1 LELIFASRRVR
12 GWVVSCVGA
21 LALAA
26 FSLPG
31 WAQLAVG
38 QDGQPGYQHPIA
50 VPPGIA
56 GMVPTIALAYGGDGN
71 GPVGHGWSL
80 TGVSSIARCGAN
92 LATDGRLRGVDNTAA
107 DKLCLDGQRL
117 IQTDA
122 TGVPAAF
129 PQTNDSAGGGGLL
142 REFRTE
148 RDSFARIRAYGSG
161 SGAPAYFKVWTK
173 DGRVY
178 EYGNNSN
185 STADAAVTAQ
195 GTGVIT
201 TWLVSRVSDLRGNYI
216 DYQYQQRDGLAWGSG
231 TVAGTPIMGHDW
243 SLREIRYTGTP
254 TQAPG
259 NKVVFSYDDLPALA
273 PAGKPHAR
281 REAYVAGSKLL
292 NVQRLTQV
300 QSFVNADGS
309 PLKVNTLRLGYDS
322 GAVTNRSRLRT
333 ITECAGAAESPC
345 LPPVKFDYA
354 PDASEAYQ
362 RSTTFSSGEL
372 ATLTMQSTVAGL
384 NMALFSN
391 YGVITAD
398 FDGDGKTD
406 LIRWSDNPA
415 ENRLYL
421 SNGDGSFR
429 RMTGFNLTGADNA
442 LFHST
447 GCFNTRVVDFNG
459 DGLPDLLRYRDGY
472 ETNTIN
478 ITTACPAYA
487 TELYLN
493 KGDGTF
499 ERKPITGVTLAEKA
513 SRDSYLTSH
522 GEIQD
527 GFGWTFGST
536 FYLLDIDGDGLIDL
550 VTAIVP
556 NQGVQLNPSNDAC
569 ATVVCTHV
577 YKGDGQGGFAERP
590 TNVTYKNLYSTPEG
604 PYALGQPSHLFDL
617 DNDGNLDL
625 ASAGM
630 LGAGTNLVPPTRA
643 WRSLGDFN
651 FEPIPG
657 AGEGCTR
664 PIDFNGDGRA
674 DCVVTASGVNLYLSS
689 GATGLLKAANY
700 NLGNPYLSAPPRG
713 IHGEMSADMQIV
725 DVNRDGRDDILWW
738 SNDPTQNKLYL
749 SNGDGTFTP
758 SGYFNLATA
767 SDLLQ
772 HSDSS
777 AAFVTGDFTGRGDV
791 EILRLRASATP
802 GDATANQ
809 LYVKAGTSLPPD
821 LLTSVTSPDGLK
833 TTLTWVSLGSSAS
846 GALGNRYASDRG
858 DAANAAVYPLFDAVQ
873 PGYVVATVDRDSGVG
888 SGKVFEEFSYRGFKA
903 AHDGRGPR
911 GFREVRSQR
920 PAADGGSLSQS
931 TQIVLSHPY
940 IGLPARTQ
948 SWRGTLDLASPV
960 LLASEANIY
969 CDASASTTAEA
980 AATVAAPCLVPAT
993 VRLQRP
999 YQFQSSKTAREL
1011 NGDALPSTTVTT
1023 RYNENGDPKEVVAVT
1038 TGTAAGNVAQSITAT
1053 TKHDY
1058 ALNNI
1063 ANDNWVLGGV
1073 QRSTQDRVVPNSLAA
1088 IGASAGTAPNA
1099 AATRGT
1105 APAAALSVPAFAITQ
1120 IGQTSSGTA
1129 TLSNTGGVA
1138 INMKVPTAAAV
1149 SSASGS
1155 EFSFAGTTCGA
1166 TLAANAS
1173 CTVSVTFT
1181 PAATG
1186 ARTGGLNINTELGLK
1201 SAVLSGTGQAPSGSL
1216 SAVDFGSVA
1225 VGSAPTLTS
1234 TLTNTG
1240 VGPLSVTV
1248 PTAASVS
1255 GADFGFV
1262 STTCGGSLPVGGSCT
1277 VTVRFQPTANAV
1289 RNGGLSI
1296 NTGAGALSAALS
1308 GTGLQSVIA
1317 VTGNGAASLTAQ
1329 KGGAAGGGTVTF
1341 TNSGNQA
1348 ATLTMSGLSAP
1359 YSVSPASC
1367 VAPAGGSC
1375 AVTVSMTAA
1384 GAIGAQGGQT
1394 LTATGG
1400 TTGAVSASVAGTLY
1414 GSAISVTGNGATSL
1428 SATKGGSAA
1437 SGTVSFTNSGNQAVT
1452 LAMSGLSGA
1461 YSVAPGSCT
1470 VDPGGTCTVTVSMST
1485 GNGIGAQGAQT
1496 LVATGGTLGVASAT
1510 VSGTVTGSTAT
1521 FISGSLAY
1529 GTVNQNSTAP
1539 VNLISFRNDGNVPM
1553 TLTGLSGLPAVLS
1566 IIAGNCSN
1574 VTPGQSCW
1582 MNVQLATGAL
1592 TNFSQAVSTV
1602 GATVNASTTAS
1613 GTVQTVP
1620 GALFN
1625 LSTAATSTTTY
1636 TTITLTVANPYSA
1649 AQAITAVTQSDAGT
1663 PGTSTCSVGGSVA
1676 ASPGSCTFQ
1685 WVYDRCTARTVN
1697 FSVKNAFGTA
1707 TTSKAIVKG
1716 TCL

>member
-1 LELIFASRRVR
+1 LELICASRRVR
-12 GWVVSCVGA
+12 VWVVSCVGA
-21 LALAA
+21 LALAVS
-26 FSLPG
+26 SLPA

-38 QDGQPGYQHPIA
+38 PDGQPGYQHPIA

-56 GMVPTIALAYGGDGN
+56 GMVPALGLSYGGDGS

-92 LATDGRLRGVDNTAA
+92 LGTDGRVRGVDNTAA

-129 PQTNDSAGGGGLL
+129 PQTNDSGGGSGLL

-148 RDSFARIRAYGSG
+148 RDSFARIRAYGAG
-161 SGAPAYFKVWTK
+161 GNAPTYFKVWTK

-201 TWLVSRVSDLRGNYI
+201 IWLVSRVSDLRGNYI

-231 TVAGTPIMGHDW
+231 TVAGTPIAGHDW

-259 NKVVFSYDDLPALA
+259 NKVVFSYEDLPALA
-273 PAGKPHAR
+273 PTGKLQAR

-300 QSFVNADGS
+300 QTFVNADGT
-309 PLKVNTLRLGYDS
+309 PLKVDTVRLGYDS

-333 ITECAGAAESPC
+333 ITECVGAAESPC
-345 LPPVKFDYA
+345 LPPARFDYA
-354 PDASEAYQ
+354 PDASDAYQ
-362 RSTTFSSGEL
+362 RNTTFSAGEL
-372 ATLTMQSTVAGL
+372 ATLTMQSTVAGINL
-384 NMALFSN
+384 ARFSN

-406 LIRWSDNPA
+406 IIRWSDNPA

-421 SNGDGSFR
+421 SNGDGGFR
-429 RMTGFNLTGADNA
+429 RVTGFNLTGADNT
-442 LFHST
+442 LFHSN
-447 GCFNTRVVDFNG
+447 GCFNTRVADFNG
-459 DGLPDLLRYRDGY
+459 DGLPDLLRYRDSH
-472 ETNTIN
+472 ETNTVN

-499 ERKPITGVTLAEKA
+499 ERKSITGVTLLEHA
-513 SRDSYLTSH
+513 SQDRYLVSH

-527 GFGWTFGST
+527 GFGWTPGNT
-536 FYLLDIDGDGLIDL
+536 FYLLDIDGDGFIDL
-550 VTAIVP
+550 VTASVP
-556 NQGVQLNPSNDAC
+556 SQGVQLDPPPEPC

-577 YKGDGQGGFAERP
+577 YKGDGQGGFVEQP
-590 TNVTYKNLYSTPEG
+590 TNTTYKNLYSRPEG
-604 PYALGQPSHLFDL
+604 PYALGQPSHLVDI

-625 ASAGM
+625 SAAGM
-630 LGAGTNLVPPTRA
+630 LGTGANLYPPIRA

-651 FEPIPG
+651 FEPISG
-657 AGEGCTR
+657 AGQDCDR
-664 PIDFNGDGRA
+664 PLDFNGDGRT
-674 DCVVTASGVNLYLSS
+674 DCVMWGLSVS
-689 GATGLLKAANY
+689 TGATGLLKVANY
-700 NLGNPYLSAPPRG
+700 NLGNISVGSPPLG
-713 IHGEMSADMQIV
+713 IHGEKSADMLVV

-738 SNDPTQNKLYL
+738 SSDPSQNKLYL

-758 SGYFNLATA
+758 SSSFNLTTA
-767 SDLLQ
+767 SDVLQ

-791 EILRLRASATP
+791 EILRLRASPTP

-821 LLTSVTSPDGLK
+821 LLTSVTSPEGLK
-833 TTLTWVSLGSSAS
+833 TTLSWVSLGSPAR
-846 GALGNRYASDRG
+846 GGIGDRYASDRG

-888 SGKVFEEFSYRGFKA
+888 SGKVSEEFGYRGFKA

-920 PAADGGSLSQS
+920 PAADGSVLSQS

-940 IGLPARTQ
+940 IGQPARAQ
-948 SWRGTLDLASPV
+948 SWRGSLNEASPV
-960 LLASEANIY
+960 LLASETNIY

-980 AATVAAPCLVPAT
+980 AATVMAPCPVPST

-999 YQFQSSKTAREL
+999 YLFQSSKTAREL
-1011 NGDALPSTTVTT
+1011 NGDALPGTTVTT

-1038 TGTAAGNVAQSITAT
+1038 TGAAAGNVAQSITAT
-1053 TKHDY
+1053 TKRDY
-1058 ALNNI
+1058 AANNI
-1063 ANDNWVLGGV
+1063 AGDNWVLGGV
-1073 QRSTQDRVVPNSLAA
+1073 LRSTQDRVVPNSLAA

-1105 APAAALSVPAFAITQ
+1105 LPAVTLSAPAFAATQ
-1120 IGQTSSGTA
+1120 IGQSSSATA

-1138 INMKVPTAAAV
+1138 INITMPTAAAV

-1155 EFSFAGTTCGA
+1155 EFGFAGTTCGA
-1166 TLAANAS
+1166 SLAAGAS
-1173 CTVSVTFT
+1173 CTVSVTFA
-1181 PAATG
+1181 PSAAG
-1186 ARTGGLNINTELGLK
+1186 ARSGGLNINTELGVK

-1234 TLTNTG
+1234 TLANTG

-1248 PTAASVS
+1248 PAAASVS
-1255 GADFGFV
+1255 GTDFGFV
-1262 STTCGGSLPVGGSCT
+1262 STTCGSSLPVGGNCAI
-1277 VTVRFQPTANAV
+1277 TVRFQPTANAARSGSV
-1289 RNGGLSI
+1289 SI
-1296 NTGAGALSAALS
+1296 GTGAGTLSAALN

-1329 KGGAAGGGTVTF
+1329 KGGAAGSGTVTF

-1367 VAPAGGSC
+1367 TAPASGNC
-1375 AVTVSMTAA
+1375 AVTVSMTTA

-1394 LTATGG
+1394 MTATGG
-1400 TTGAVSASVAGTLY
+1400 TTGAVQASVAGTLY
-1414 GSAISVTGNGATSL
+1414 GSAISVTGNGAAAL

-1437 SGTVSFTNSGNQAVT
+1437 SGTVSFTNSGNQAAT
-1452 LAMSGLSGA
+1452 LTMSGLSGA

-1470 VDPGGTCTVTVSMST
+1470 VDAGGTCTVTVSMGT

-1496 LVATGGTLGVASAT
+1496 LVATGGTLGAASAT
-1510 VSGTVTGSTAT
+1510 VSGTLTGSAAT
-1521 FISGSLAY
+1521 LIGGNLSY
-1529 GTVNQNSTAP
+1529 GTVNQNSAAP
-1539 VNLISFRNDGNVPM
+1539 QNVIAWRNDGNVPM
-1553 TLTGLSGLPAVLS
+1553 ALSGLSGLPGVLS
-1566 IIAGNCSN
+1566 VVSN
-1574 VTPGQSCW
+1574 GCTNVAPGLACT
-1582 MNVQLATGAL
+1582 MTVQLATGSL
-1592 TNFSQAVSTV
+1592 TNFNQTVSTV

-1613 GTVQTVP
+1613 GTVQTIP

-1625 LSTAATSTTTY
+1625 LSTTATSTTTY

-1649 AQAITAVTQSDAGT
+1649 AQTITAVTQSDAASG
-1663 PGTSTCSVGGSVA
+1663 GTSTCTVGGSVA

-1697 FSVKNAFGTA
+1697 FSVKNPFGTA

>member
-1 LELIFASRRVR
+1 MELIFASRRIR
-12 GWVVSCVGA
+12 GLVVSCLGA
-21 LALAA
+21 LALST
-26 FSLPG
+26 FSLAT

-38 QDGQPGYQHPIA
+38 PDGQPGYQHPIA
-50 VPPGIA
+50 MPPGIA
-56 GMVPTIALAYGGDGN
+56 GMVPALGLSYGGDGN

-92 LATDGRLRGVDNTAA
+92 LATDGRIRGVDNTAA

-122 TGVPAAF
+122 AGVPAAF
-129 PQTNDSAGGGGLL
+129 PQTNDSAGGSGLL

-148 RDSFARIRAYGSG
+148 RDSFARIRAYGAGG
-161 SGAPAYFKVWTK
+161 STPAYFKVWTK

-185 STADAAVTAQ
+185 TTADAAVTAQ

-231 TVAGTPIMGHDW
+231 TVTGTPIAGHDW

-254 TQAPG
+254 TQAPTS
-259 NKVVFSYDDLPALA
+259 KVVFSYEDLPALA
-273 PAGKPHAR
+273 PTGKPHAR

-300 QSFVNADGS
+300 QTFVNADGT
-309 PLKVNTLRLGYDS
+309 PLKVNTLRLAYDS
-322 GAVTNRSRLRT
+322 GPVTNRSRLRT

-345 LPPVKFDYA
+345 LPPSRFDYA
-354 PDASEAYQ
+354 PDASETYQ

-372 ATLTMQSTVAGL
+372 ATLTMQSTVAGINL
-384 NMALFSN
+384 ARFSN

-429 RMTGFNLTGADNA
+429 RMLGFNLTGADNT
-442 LFHST
+442 LFHSN

-459 DGLPDLLRYRDGY
+459 DGLPDLLRYRDGH

-499 ERKPITGVTLAEKA
+499 ERKPITGVTLDEKA
-513 SRDSYLTSH
+513 SRDSYLVSH

-536 FYLLDIDGDGLIDL
+536 FYLLDIDGDGFIDL
-550 VTAIVP
+550 ITATLP
-556 NQGVQLNPSNDAC
+556 TQGVQLTPSNDPC

-577 YKGDGQGGFAERP
+577 YKGDGQGGFTERP
-590 TNVTYKNLYSTPEG
+590 TNATYKNLYSTPEG
-604 PYALGQPSHLFDL
+604 PYALGQPSHLFDI

-625 ASAGM
+625 AAAGK
-630 LGAGTNLVPPTRA
+630 LGTGANLWPPTAA

-651 FEPIPG
+651 FEPISV
-657 AGEGCTR
+657 AAQDCDR
-664 PIDFNGDGRA
+664 PLDFNGDGRA
-674 DCVVTASGVNLYLSS
+674 DCVMWGLSVSS
-689 GATGLLKAANY
+689 GATGLLKVANY
-700 NLGNPYLSAPPRG
+700 NLGNISVGSPPLG
-713 IHGEMSADMQIV
+713 LHGEKSADMLV
-725 DVNRDGRDDILWW
+725 ADVNRDGRDDILWW
-738 SNDPTQNKLYL
+738 SSDPTQNKLYL

-758 SGYFNLATA
+758 SGSFNLTTA
-767 SDLLQ
+767 SDVLQ

-791 EILRLRASATP
+791 EILRLRASPTP

-821 LLTSVTSPDGLK
+821 LLTSVTSPEGLK
-833 TTLTWVSLGSSAS
+833 TALSWVSLGNSAS

-888 SGKVFEEFSYRGFKA
+888 SGKVSEEFGYRGFKS
-903 AHDGRGPR
+903 AHDGRGAR
-911 GFREVRSQR
+911 GLREVRSQR

-931 TQIVLSHPY
+931 TQIVLSYPY
-940 IGLPARTQ
+940 IGLTARAQ
-948 SWRGTLDLASPV
+948 SWRGTLDQASPV
-960 LLASEANIY
+960 LLASETNIY
-969 CDASASTTAEA
+969 CDASASPTAEA
-980 AATVAAPCLVPAT
+980 AATVVAPCPVPAT

-999 YQFQSSKTAREL
+999 YLFQSDKTAREL
-1011 NGDALPSTTVTT
+1011 NGDALPGTTVTT
-1023 RYNENGDPKEVVAVT
+1023 RYNENGDPTQVVAIT
-1038 TGTAAGNVAQSITAT
+1038 TGTAAGNVAQTITAAT
-1053 TKHDY
+1053 NHTYFATD
-1058 ALNNI
+1058 I
-1063 ANDNWVLGGV
+1063 SGDNWLLGRV
-1073 QRSTQDRVVPNSLAA
+1073 QRSTQERTVPNSLASIA
-1088 IGASAGTAPNA
+1088 ASAGTAPNA

-1105 APAAALSVPAFAITQ
+1105 LPAVTLGAPSFAATQ
-1120 IGQTSSGTA
+1120 IGQRIDATA

-1138 INMKVPTAAAV
+1138 INMTVPTAVAV

-1155 EFSFAGTTCGA
+1155 EFGFAGTTCGA
-1166 TLAANAS
+1166 TLAAGAS
-1173 CTVSVTFT
+1173 CTVSVSFT
-1181 PAATG
+1181 PTAAG
-1186 ARTGGLNINTELGLK
+1186 ARSGGLNINTELGVK
-1201 SAVLSGTGQAPSGSL
+1201 SAVLAGTGQAPSGSL

-1225 VGSAPTLTS
+1225 VGNAPTQAS

-1255 GADFGFV
+1255 GTDFGFV
-1262 STTCGGSLPVGGSCT
+1262 STTCGSSLPVGGTCV
-1277 VTVRFQPTANAV
+1277 VTVRFQPTANAA
-1289 RNGGLSI
+1289 RSGSLSI
-1296 NTGAGALSAALS
+1296 DTGAGALSAALS

-1329 KGGAAGGGTVTF
+1329 KGGAAGSGTVTF
-1341 TNSGNQA
+1341 TNNGNQA
-1348 ATLTMSGLSAP
+1348 ATLAMSGLSAP

-1367 VAPAGGSC
+1367 AVPAGGTCS
-1375 AVTVSMTAA
+1375 VTVSMATG
-1384 GAIGAQGGQT
+1384 GALGAQGGQT
-1394 LTATGG
+1394 LTAAGG

-1414 GSAISVTGNGATSL
+1414 GSAISVTGNGATGL
-1428 SATKGGSAA
+1428 SATKGGTAA

-1461 YSVAPGSCT
+1461 YGVAPGSCT
-1470 VDPGGTCTVTVSMST
+1470 VDAGGTCVVTVSMGT
-1485 GNGIGAQGAQT
+1485 GGSIGAQGAQT
-1496 LVATGGTLGVASAT
+1496 LVATGGTLGAASAT
-1510 VSGTVTGSTAT
+1510 VSGTVTGSIAT
-1521 FISGSLAY
+1521 LVGGNLSY
-1529 GTVNQNSTAP
+1529 GTVNQNSAVP
-1539 VNLISFRNDGNVPM
+1539 QNVIAWRNDGNVPM
-1553 TLTGLSGLPAVLS
+1553 ALTGLSGLPGVLS
-1566 IIAGNCSN
+1566 VVGGGCTN
-1574 VTPGQSCW
+1574 VSPGLACT
-1582 MNVQLATGAL
+1582 MTVQLATGSL
-1592 TNFSQAVSTV
+1592 TSFNQTVSTV
-1602 GATVNASTTAS
+1602 GATVNGSTTAS
-1613 GTVQTVP
+1613 GTVQTIP

-1636 TTITLTVANPYSA
+1636 TTITLTVANPYNA
-1649 AQAITAVTQSDAGT
+1649 AQTITAVTQSDAGT
-1663 PGTSTCSVGGSVA
+1663 PGTSTCTVGGSVA

-1685 WVYDRCTARTVN
+1685 WIYDRCTARTVN
-1697 FSVKNAFGTA
+1697 FSVKNAFGTQ